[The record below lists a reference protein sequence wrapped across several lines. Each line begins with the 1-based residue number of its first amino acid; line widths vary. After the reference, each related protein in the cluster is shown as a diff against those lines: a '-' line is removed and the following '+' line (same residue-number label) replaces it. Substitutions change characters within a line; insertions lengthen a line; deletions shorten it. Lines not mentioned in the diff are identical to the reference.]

1 MKFLAFGASTS
12 KASINKRFVA
22 YIGTYFEG
30 TEVIDL
36 NDFELPIYS
45 IDLEEESGIPE
56 NVIRFYDKLSA
67 ADIIIISLA
76 EHNGTY
82 TAAFKNLF
90 DWTSRY
96 KSKLFESKRL
106 ILAATSPGQRGGKG
120 VMDAALLR
128 FPIHGADILGHF
140 CFPKFQENYNENEGI
155 TNPELQKEFAQ
166 FITDIK
172 SKI

>member
-36 NDFELPIYS
+36 NDFELPVYS

-120 VMDAALLR
+120 VMMQLYYDSLYMVLIFWDIFVFQNFKKIITRMKALQIR
-128 FPIHGADILGHF
+128 SFKRSSH
-140 CFPKFQENYNENEGI
+140 N
-155 TNPELQKEFAQ
+155 
-166 FITDIK
+166 
-172 SKI
+172 S

>member
-96 KSKLFESKRL
+96 KSKLFENKRL
-106 ILAATSPGQRGGKG
+106 ILTSTSPGQRGGRS
-120 VMDAALLR
+120 VMDAAIAR
-128 FPIHGADILGHF
+128 FPIHGANILGHF
-140 CFPKFQENYNENEGI
+140 CFPKFQENYSENEGI
-155 TNPELQKEFAQ
+155 TNPELQKEFSQ
-166 FITDIK
+166 FITDIR
-172 SKI
+172 SMI

>member
-12 KASINKRFVA
+12 KASINKKFVN
-22 YIGTYFEG
+22 YIATYFEG
-30 TEVIDL
+30 TEIIDL
-36 NDFELPIYS
+36 NDFEAPLYS
-45 IDLEEESGIPE
+45 IDLEEEYGIPE
-56 NVIRFYDKLSA
+56 NVIRFYDKLND

-76 EHNGTY
+76 EHNGSY

-90 DWTSRY
+90 DWTSRH
-96 KSKLFESKRL
+96 KSKLFENKRL
-106 ILAATSPGQRGGKG
+106 ILAATSTGQRGGRG

-140 CFPKFQENYNENEGI
+140 CFPKFQENYTEDAGI
-155 TNPELQKEFAQ
+155 TNPELHKEFSH
-166 FITDIK
+166 FITEVS